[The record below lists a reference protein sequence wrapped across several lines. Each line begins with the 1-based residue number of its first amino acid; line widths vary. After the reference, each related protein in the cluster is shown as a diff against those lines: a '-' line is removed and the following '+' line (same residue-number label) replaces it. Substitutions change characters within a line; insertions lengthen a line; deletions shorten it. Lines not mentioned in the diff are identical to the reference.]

1 MVWKRFPKPPESPC
15 SDSRFLIYS
24 TRRDATSAYVSI
36 FGTRRTNPMESA
48 LRRVLHDL
56 DRDAAPRFLK
66 SNPQALEE
74 AIELA
79 ISGEPSTAWRAAWHL
94 QAVIEENDPRLQP
107 HVLRIIQALP
117 DKNDGHQR
125 ELLKIL
131 LQMDLD
137 EEQESLLFDQCLSI
151 WESIKKQPS
160 VRSLALKTIVRI
172 ARKYPDLSREVSFL
186 TRDHYLQ
193 TLSPA
198 IRKSVVRMID
208 DLTAADDRPGKG
220 ARLL

>member
-1 MVWKRFPKPPESPC
+1 
-15 SDSRFLIYS
+15 
-24 TRRDATSAYVSI
+24 
-36 FGTRRTNPMESA
+36 MESA

-160 VRSLALKTIVRI
+160 GASPSKRSYGL
-172 ARKYPDLSREVSFL
+172 PGN
-186 TRDHYLQ
+186 TR
-193 TLSPA
+193 TSPA
-198 IRKSVVRMID
+198 RSPSSRAITTS
-208 DLTAADDRPGKG
+208 RPFHPPSGSPS
-220 ARLL
+220 